1 MALTTQYYN
10 LDLVPD
16 VSRITVVHCSVN
28 DTSRHIVMYLF
39 SEGIKYTIPKGTT
52 ARIEGTKPNGV
63 FIVDINCRSGESFV
77 EFDLK
82 KEMDNYPGSIICA
95 IVLTD
100 SDGLE
105 IGTGSFIL
113 QVNEGGIVGDIDL
126 TSTDFSHYLRNM
138 EAYLDQV
145 ASDKKESAASA
156 ETAAKYAE
164 AVKTAEESAVNAAT
178 SAKASAQNAENSAQN
193 AKNAAI
199 DVSIAKKW
207 AVGDSGSG
215 NDTPSDNNNSYY
227 YAQMAKFYS
236 SFNAPTVWVDFS
248 TMSLMMEIMDD
259 SEVMFRLDENKNLIM
274 GEM

>member
-63 FIVDINCRSGESFV
+63 FIVDINCTSGESFV

-95 IVLTD
+95 VVLTD

-164 AVKTAEESAVNAAT
+164 AAKTAEENASKSEISART
-178 SAKASAQNAENSAQN
+178 AEEA
-193 AKNAAI
+193 AKNAAKNATNAS
-199 DVSIAKKW
+199 VNVGLAKKW

-215 NDTPSDNNNSYY
+215 TDTPSDNNNSYY

-274 GEM
+274 GEI